1 MFRPEPLDLILI
13 LILALLLFGPQRLP
27 EISRSMGKAIR
38 EFRESISGQSEEVKN
53 LPEKTE
59 SQSTPGPMEKPEDQA

>member
-1 MFRPEPLDLILI
+1 MVRPEPLDLILI

-38 EFRESISGQSEEVKN
+38 EFRESISGQTENVQN
-53 LPEKTE
+53 LIEKTE
-59 SQSTPGPMEKPEDQA
+59 SQSEPPPTEKPEDQA